1 MRLTLPEL
9 DTIRDN
15 PEASPE
21 TADTGI
27 VREPNRSCTRAT
39 SSSRNDRPGIVAL
52 CGDAHALTR
61 LSRGRV

>member
-21 TADTGI
+21 RRT
-27 VREPNRSCTRAT
+27 RNRARAK
-39 SSSRNDRPGIVAL
+39 SRLHARNFFFKKRSPGIVAL